1 MPRSTM
7 TPLLSRQLVFVTG
20 KGGVGKTTVSLA
32 LALAAAAR
40 GRRTILCE
48 VGAHARVPRLYGL
61 ADGRHGEELG
71 VDEDLWTVS
80 IDPHRAL
87 EEWLSTVVGRAPTAV
102 LARSHAFGH
111 FVAAAPG
118 AREVVTITKAW
129 ELTQAR
135 RWDRRAARRY
145 DLVVVDAPATGH
157 ALGMLR
163 TPRTFAGVAR
173 VGPIARQAAQVRD
186 FLADDAHSA
195 VVAVATPAEMA
206 VSETLQFAGTLRD
219 EGGRGLDAVVA
230 NAVLP
235 RRVAGED
242 LDELAFALEG
252 DRRRLL
258 RAAQRAAVSE
268 HARAAS
274 QAEQLARLRD
284 GVRAPV
290 VELPFVFAA
299 ELGVEDVARLAL
311 RLDDLLALPSGA

>member
-1 MPRSTM
+1 MPGSTM
-7 TPLLSRQLVFVTG
+7 IPLLSRQLVFVTG
-20 KGGVGKTTVSLA
+20 KGGTGKTTVSLA

-48 VGAHARVPRLYGL
+48 VGAHARIPRVYGL

-87 EEWLSTVVGRAPTAV
+87 EEWLATVVGRAPTAV

-163 TPRTFAGVAR
+163 TPGTFASVAR
-173 VGPIARQAAQVRD
+173 VGPIARQAAAVRD
-186 FLADDAHSA
+186 FLADASCSA
-195 VVAVATPAEMA
+195 VVAVATPGELP
-206 VSETLQFAGTLRD
+206 VSETLEFARRLR
-219 EGGRGLDAVVA
+219 EQPGRELDAVIA

-235 RRVAGED
+235 ERIATED
-242 LDELAFALEG
+242 LDELAFALDG

-258 RAAQRAAVSE
+258 RTAQRVAVGE
-268 HARAAS
+268 HARARA
-274 QAEQLARLRD
+274 QAEQLARLRA
-284 GVRAPV
+284 GVSGPV
-290 VELPFVFAA
+290 LELPFVFAP
-299 ELGVEDVARLAL
+299 ELGVADAARLAL
-311 RLDDLLALPSGA
+311 RLDDLLAVPSGT